1 MTPERA
7 IRSRLV
13 GERPVQAYSVVNLSV
28 TVNGVHC
35 SGDKSIYNAGLK
47 VLCFLNDDHRNNQ
60 LR

>member
-28 TVNGVHC
+28 RVNGIHC

-47 VLCFLNDDHRNNQ
+47 YFVF
-60 LR
+60 